1 MHLLWDAQRQAGTG
15 YAHAVHLLCLF
26 VLRPIK
32 PIKKS
37 SAYVHPSHIDTNNC
51 HEDYQHY
58 TVVTSA
64 LDYKWTGIMDMEILL
79 FLNEDAV
86 TGCKSI
92 V

>member
-15 YAHAVHLLCLF
+15 YAHAVHMYSL
-26 VLRPIK
+26 
-32 PIKKS
+32 
-37 SAYVHPSHIDTNNC
+37 HIDTNNC
-51 HEDYQHY
+51 HEDDQHY
-58 TVVTSA
+58 TDVTSA

-79 FLNEDAV
+79 FLIEDAV

>member
-1 MHLLWDAQRQAGTG
+1 MGCSEASRNWICT
-15 YAHAVHLLCLF
+15 C
-26 VLRPIK
+26 
-32 PIKKS
+32 

-58 TVVTSA
+58 TDVTSA

-79 FLNEDAV
+79 FLNEDAM

>member
-15 YAHAVHLLCLF
+15 YA
-26 VLRPIK
+26 
-32 PIKKS
+32 
-37 SAYVHPSHIDTNNC
+37 YVQPFHIDTINC

-58 TVVTSA
+58 TDVTSA
-64 LDYKWTGIMDMEILL
+64 LDYRWTGIMDMEILL
-79 FLNEDAV
+79 FLIEDTV